1 MIGADSNYLVDG
13 ILRDAR
19 LIGNEV
25 LVTPDL
31 ALYEV
36 ISTLWKHE
44 TIIGDLDDSSY
55 IGLMLELVSAGAIL
69 LVRPDR
75 KPLNEIYALSVKHR
89 MPVYDT
95 VFVALA
101 LQLALEL
108 KTCDGKQAKLLSK
121 ERGEQRLGVL

>member
-1 MIGADSNYLVDG
+1 MIVADSSYLIEG

-19 LIGNEV
+19 LIENETIV
-25 LVTPDL
+25 APDV

-36 ISTLWKHE
+36 IITLWKHE
-44 TIIGDLDDSSY
+44 TMIGDLDDSSSH
-55 IGLMLELVSAGAIL
+55 IGLLLEMVSAGVIL

-75 KPLNEIYALSVKHR
+75 KLFNETFVLSVKHR
-89 MPVYDT
+89 TRVYDT

-108 KTCDGKQAKLLSK
+108 KTCDEKQAKILSK
-121 ERGEQRLGVL
+121 ERRQ